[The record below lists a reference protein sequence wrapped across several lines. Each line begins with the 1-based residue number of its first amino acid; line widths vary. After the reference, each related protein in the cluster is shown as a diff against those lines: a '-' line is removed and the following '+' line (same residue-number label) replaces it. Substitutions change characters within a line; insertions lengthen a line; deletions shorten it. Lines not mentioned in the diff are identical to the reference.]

1 MIASLAIIVAGHART
16 IALPALLR
24 GRPLSP
30 NSRSFIPRS
39 LSTPQGPNF
48 TGYTP
53 LATLTSCIRHAN
65 RLIALETPK
74 LDIMR
79 TKPSQCRTTVHV
91 HVIIFYFH
99 CSHLDRVSCAQPEQI
114 NANTHSPSLPPS
126 TRATHPSPPLSF
138 LRTPLRLLS
147 RDSPMNMNIQGSGE
161 EWLIDSSN
169 PCGRDNTGAKPGWL
183 RHEAVLQH
191 APRDSTRPARWIM
204 LGRGS

>member
-91 HVIIFYFH
+91 HVMHFLLPLLAPRP
-99 CSHLDRVSCAQPEQI
+99 CQLRPTRTNKRE
-114 NANTHSPSLPPS
+114 HS
-126 TRATHPSPPLSF
+126 LSF
-138 LRTPLRLLS
+138 SSPFYP
-147 RDSPMNMNIQGSGE
+147 RDSPLPSPQFPPNAPAPSFKGF
-161 EWLIDSSN
+161 SN
-169 PCGRDNTGAKPGWL
+169 EYEYTGF
-183 RHEAVLQH
+183 
-191 APRDSTRPARWIM
+191 
-204 LGRGS
+204 GRGVVNRFQQPVRTR